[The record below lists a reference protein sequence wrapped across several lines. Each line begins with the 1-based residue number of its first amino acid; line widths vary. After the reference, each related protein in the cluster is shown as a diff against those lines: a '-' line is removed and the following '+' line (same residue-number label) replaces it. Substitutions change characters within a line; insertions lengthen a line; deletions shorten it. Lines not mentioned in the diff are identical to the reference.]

1 MRADGGNFEDESDE
15 DEDPDDLE
23 DEIYHTTVRLCL
35 AAWHCTGHGRACCSC
50 AALSDKHALLC

>member
-23 DEIYHTTVRLCL
+23 D
-35 AAWHCTGHGRACCSC
+35 
-50 AALSDKHALLC
+50 